1 MNHDPYPPE
10 SDGPVLAI
18 LLAILVAVGSAL
30 GALLLALF
38 F

>member
-30 GALLLALF
+30 GALLLHLF